1 MGTSAKSSP
10 AALAFIFSLNL
21 MAREAMAMS
30 VVWSSRA
37 EIPTPVP
44 PPVTVTRAEG
54 FRVIKRSAVCCAM
67 GSTVSLPLMR
77 CACMPVVAAARARSR
92 SNFLVFIKHMVQI
105 G

>member
-10 AALAFIFSLNL
+10 AALTFIFSLNL

-44 PPVTVTRAEG
+44 PPVTVTRADG
-54 FRVIKRSAVCCAM
+54 FKIIKRSAVCCAM

-77 CACMPVVAAARARSR
+77 CACMPVVAVSARSR
-92 SNFLVFIKHMVQI
+92 SNSLVFIKHMMQI